1 MPLFRTVRS
10 AITALGSRL
19 RPTAEPGRA
28 DAGSGNLMD
37 LPFTH
42 RAAFSQQMN
51 DQLDDSSH
59 ILDDMDAKLR
69 SLRTHVVNLR
79 NSWQPRRAPPRRPG
93 TRSSPGSARSAV
105 SSTRAS
111 AMPVRGP
118 DPSRWPYESR
128 HRPPTRRSGA

>member
-79 NSWQPRRAPPRRPG
+79 NQLAASQSATAATWDQVKSGFSKERSQLHEGVRHARPW
-93 TRSSPGSARSAV
+93 ARSKPLAI
-105 SSTRAS
+105 
-111 AMPVRGP
+111 
-118 DPSRWPYESR
+118 
-128 HRPPTRRSGA
+128 